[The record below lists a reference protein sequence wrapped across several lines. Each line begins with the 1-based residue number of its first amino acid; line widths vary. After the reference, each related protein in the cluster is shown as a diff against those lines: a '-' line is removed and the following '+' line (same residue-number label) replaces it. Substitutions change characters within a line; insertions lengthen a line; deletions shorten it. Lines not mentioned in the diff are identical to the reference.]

1 MVFRNNS
8 DGEVSPLKVLG
19 RDQVPMTDFISA
31 FNASALYSTLDWCRA
46 CNQTTSIN
54 GCDGLLFEANAT
66 AKALVA
72 NGGSASATSTASAS
86 GGGGDH
92 FSAVGAG
99 FIGAAL
105 GIVVATLG
113 CFFLY
118 TRQKRRANASRVNIS
133 HPVPLDTYSDAR
145 RSDTKNNPFETTTSL

>member
-8 DGEVSPLKVLG
+8 VGEVSPLKLLG
-19 RDQVPMTDFISA
+19 RDQVKMTDFISA
-31 FNASALYSTLDWCRA
+31 FNSSALYTTLDWCRA

-72 NGGSASATSTASAS
+72 NGGSAAATSTSTS
-86 GGGGDH
+86 GSDEHH

-105 GIVVATLG
+105 GIFVATLG
-113 CFFLY
+113 WFFLY
-118 TRQKRRANASRVNIS
+118 ARQRRRMSAGRVNIS
-133 HPVPLDTYSDAR
+133 QPVPLDTYSDTR
-145 RSDTKNNPFETTTSL
+145 RADTKNNPFETTTSSL